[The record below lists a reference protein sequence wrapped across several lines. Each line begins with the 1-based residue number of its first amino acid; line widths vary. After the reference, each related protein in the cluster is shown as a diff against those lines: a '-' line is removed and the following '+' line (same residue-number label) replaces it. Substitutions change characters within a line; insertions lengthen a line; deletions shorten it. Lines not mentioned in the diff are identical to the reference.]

1 MTAPTRARIS
11 RAALAAN
18 LSRVRTAA
26 PGCRVISVVK
36 ANAYGHG
43 LVPVARALARTDAYA
58 VARVEEALALREA
71 GLAHPVILLEGP
83 LEPADL
89 EHAARYHLDLVIHCA
104 EQLRMLESYRGNAR
118 YTLWLKFD
126 SGMNRLGLPLGDA
139 PAVLSRIQA
148 LNCAARPL
156 RLMTHLAC
164 ADEREAAMNLQQ
176 LQRFR
181 AAFSDMVCDVSI
193 ANSAAILGIPETLAV
208 PVAPARGAAASNW
221 VRPGIMLYGIS
232 PFADVTGASLGLVPA
247 MTFQTRLIAVRRVAA
262 GESVGYGAS
271 WRATGD
277 TTIGIAAA
285 GYGDGYPRSVPN
297 GTSVLVGEREAPLA
311 GRVSMDMLGVDL
323 SGLPEAM
330 VGDSVTLWGQGLP
343 VERIAS
349 AAGTIAYELVCG
361 ITQRVAMDVVD

>member
-1 MTAPTRARIS
+1 MTSPTRARITC
-11 RAALAAN
+11 AALAAN
-18 LSRVRTAA
+18 LSRVRAAA

-104 EQLRMLESYRGNAR
+104 EQLRMLENYRGNAR

-126 SGMNRLGLPLGDA
+126 TGMNRLGLPLGDA

-148 LNCAARPL
+148 LSCAARPL

-164 ADEREAAMNLQQ
+164 ADQREAAMNLEQ

-181 AAFSDMVCDVSI
+181 TAFPDMACDVSI
-193 ANSAAILGIPETLAV
+193 ANSAAILALPETLEAPGA
-208 PVAPARGAAASNW
+208 PVRRAAASNW

-232 PFADVTGASLGLVPA
+232 PFADTDGESLGLVPA

-262 GESVGYGAS
+262 GESVGYGAT
-271 WRATGD
+271 WRATSD
-277 TTIGIAAA
+277 ATIGIAAA

-297 GTSVLVGEREAPLA
+297 CTPVLVDGHEVPLV
-311 GRVSMDMLGVDL
+311 GRVSMDMLAVDL
-323 SGLPEAM
+323 SGHPQAT
-330 VGDSVTLWGQGLP
+330 VGDIVTLWGQGLP
-343 VERIAS
+343 VERIAE

-361 ITQRVAMDVVD
+361 ITQRVTMDVVD

>member
-1 MTAPTRARIS
+1 VTAPTRARIS
-11 RAALAAN
+11 CAALAAN
-18 LSRVRTAA
+18 LSRVRAAA

-83 LEPADL
+83 LESADL
-89 EHAARYHLDLVIHCA
+89 EHAARYHLDLVIHA
-104 EQLRMLESYRGNAR
+104 TEQLRMLESYRGNAR

-126 SGMNRLGLPLGDA
+126 SGMNRLGLPLRDA
-139 PAVLSRIQA
+139 PAVLSRIQGLA
-148 LNCAARPL
+148 CAGRPL

-164 ADEREAAMNLQQ
+164 ADQREAAMNLEQ

-181 AAFSDMVCDVSI
+181 AAFPDMVCDVSI
-193 ANSAAILGIPETLAV
+193 ANSAAILGIPEALEA
-208 PVAPARGAAASNW
+208 PVATARQAAASNW

-232 PFADVTGASLGLVPA
+232 PFADAHGDSLGLVPA
-247 MTFQTRLIAVRRVAA
+247 MEFQTRLIAVRRVAA
-262 GESVGYGAS
+262 GESVGYGAT
-271 WRATGD
+271 WRASVD
-277 TTIGIAAA
+277 TTVGIAAA

-297 GTSVLVGEREAPLA
+297 GTPVLVDGREAPLV
-311 GRVSMDMLGVDL
+311 GRVSMDMLAMDL
-323 SGLPEAM
+323 SAHPEAA
-330 VGDSVTLWGQGLP
+330 VGDTVSLWGPGLP
-343 VERIAS
+343 VERIAR

-361 ITQRVAMDVVD
+361 ITQRVAMDVVE